1 MDHPVVLAAV
11 ADWLSVGDLYRL
23 RRALGQA
30 PTWPAHEIGALVASR
45 LRLRARRGA
54 ACTLEALAERVRTTH
69 RCVECGVPS
78 RRLVRVCEACARD
91 PRSFRAMC
99 TRAEARALARAHDGR
114 APRGFERKLC
124 ALPVAR
130 RTWRLYHWRR
140 DVEALLRRG

>member
-23 RRALGQA
+23 RRALGRA
-30 PTWPAHEIGALVASR
+30 PAWPAHEVGALVAGRIR
-45 LRLRARRGA
+45 LQARRGA
-54 ACTLEALAERVRTTH
+54 ACTLEALAERVRGTH
-69 RCVECGVPS
+69 RCVECGAPS
-78 RRLVRVCEACARD
+78 RRIVRVCEACACD

-99 TRAEARALARAHDGR
+99 TRAEARALARARG

-140 DVEALLRRG
+140 DVEELLR